1 MDVTISGKLK
11 FIDNNMCILLECDE
25 SQVKKLPPQYAGF
38 TKGVYMRGSAIRAI
52 YMPKN
57 EQEV

>member
-25 SQVKKLPPQYAGF
+25 SQIKKLPPQFAGLSN
-38 TKGVYMRGSAIRAI
+38 GVYIRGSAIRAI

-57 EQEV
+57 

>member
-11 FIDNNMCILLECDE
+11 FIDNNMCMLLELDE
-25 SQVKKLPPQYAGF
+25 SQLKKLPPQFYSYSN
-38 TKGVYMRGSAIRAI
+38 GVYIRGSAIRAV

-57 EQEV
+57 

>member
-11 FIDNNMCILLECDE
+11 FIDNNMCMLIELDE
-25 SQVKKLPPQYAGF
+25 SQLKKLPPQFYNYSNS
-38 TKGVYMRGSAIRAI
+38 VYIRGSAIRAV

-57 EQEV
+57 